1 MQDSERLLA
10 HAFAQ
15 ARIEAR
21 EGLVHEKHARPRR
34 DRAGE
39 RHALLLA
46 TGEDMRVFIG
56 VIGEADAGQ
65 RGKGLAV
72 RLAAGERAE
81 PEGDVLLDGEVR
93 KQREVLKHQPDASL
107 LGWNELVRSRRLLA
121 VEQNAAGGRALDAG
135 GDP

>member
-56 VIGEADAGQ
+56 VIGEADA
-65 RGKGLAV
+65 V
-72 RLAAGERAE
+72 DAAR
-81 PEGDVLLDGEVR
+81 
-93 KQREVLKHQPDASL
+93 ASL
-107 LGWNELVRSRRLLA
+107 FASLRVSERSPTATCCWMVRCGNSA
-121 VEQNAAGGRALDAG
+121 KS
-135 GDP
+135 